1 MARKRPDPIEEPPAA
16 SSSDEEEEEKR
27 EDSSEDEEEG
37 SSSEEGSSGDE
48 EDDVPV
54 TQPPK
59 KPETPAPATAT
70 AADDSDDESG
80 SESESESDSDSPTP
94 IVKPIATKPMEEASN
109 AKKPRSKPL
118 ASPVKASAAKR
129 PSESEGS
136 KDNKRAKKKASEE
149 GTPSTLSVEVKKPG
163 EDAKKHLFQ
172 RLFTEDDEIAVLKG
186 MLEYADKKGA
196 DPCVDMNA
204 FHDFVKKYIH
214 TDVTKAQLMDKIRR
228 LRKKYE
234 NNVGKGKKGE
244 DRTFNKPHEQK
255 SFELSKKI
263 WGKDGI
269 SGKVE
274 SSAVK
279 SAAKSNGKATLK
291 LELASPDKKT
301 SDKKKVDVGE
311 PMEVDKEGSKSGVCL
326 FDKSY
331 GVASLEGEVLKHGL
345 EMIGGEKRAAL
356 EEKWKKIHIAE
367 LELFL
372 QRSELITE
380 QAKLLLELY
389 KSEDK

>member
-16 SSSDEEEEEKR
+16 SSSDEEEEEEEKKR

-37 SSSEEGSSGDE
+37 SSSEEGSSEEE
-48 EDDVPV
+48 EDDVPA

-59 KPETPAPATAT
+59 KPETPAPATA

-94 IVKPIATKPMEEASN
+94 IVKPIATKPMEDASN
-109 AKKPRSKPL
+109 AKKPRSKTL

-129 PSESEGS
+129 PSESEGL

-149 GTPSTLSVEVKKPG
+149 GNTSTLAVEVKK
-163 EDAKKHLFQ
+163 EDAKKQLFQ
-172 RLFTEDDEIAVLKG
+172 RLFTEEDEIAVLKG
-186 MLEYADKKGA
+186 MLDYADKKGA

-228 LRKKYE
+228 LKKKYE
-234 NNVGKGKKGE
+234 NNAGKGKKGE
-244 DRTFNKPHEQK
+244 DRTFTKPHEQK

-274 SSAVK
+274 SSA
-279 SAAKSNGKATLK
+279 AKSNGKATLK
-291 LELASPDKKT
+291 ELALSDKKT
-301 SDKKKVDVGE
+301 SDKKKVDVAK

-326 FDKSY
+326 FDKRY

-380 QAKLLLELY
+380 QAKLLLEHY